1 MEHLFL
7 SLEQHPD
14 VLLSSVDVEPEVVF
28 VTNKDQNS
36 LYFVNTLWQG
46 RDFYLYVSCM
56 SIIVFEVVLANH
68 NQL

>member
-7 SLEQHPD
+7 SLEQNPN
-14 VLLSSVDVEPEVVF
+14 VLLISVDVEPEVVF

-46 RDFYLYVSCM
+46 GDSTC
-56 SIIVFEVVLANH
+56 I
-68 NQL
+68 